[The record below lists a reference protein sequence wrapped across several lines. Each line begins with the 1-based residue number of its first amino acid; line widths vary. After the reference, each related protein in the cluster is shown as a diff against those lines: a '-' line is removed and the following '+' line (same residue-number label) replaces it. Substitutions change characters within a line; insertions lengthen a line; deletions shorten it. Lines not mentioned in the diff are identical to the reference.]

1 MVEWMIGGAVGIVIS
16 LDERE
21 KKTGASL
28 DNLLALIRPDLE
40 RTNQLI
46 IARMGSDVTT
56 IPEVA
61 NHLISAGGK
70 RLRPMLVLATAGMCG
85 YKGDGHL
92 KFAAG
97 IEFMH
102 TATLLHDDVVDESDM
117 RRGKIAAR
125 MLWGNETCV
134 LVGDFLLG
142 HAFKM
147 MVEPGNLPCLSV
159 VSSAA
164 AVIAE
169 GEIMQLNAAKDTQTT
184 EDAYMEVIRRKT
196 AELFAAAA
204 EVGVILAGRPKAD
217 KAAARSYGMKSRR
230 RLSAHRRCA
239 RLRRLLGEA
248 RQERRRRFPRRQDH
262 AAGRARFR
270 RGSEKEREFWRR
282 TLEKGE
288 IKDGDVDTACGL
300 MKKHK
305 ALDDTIER
313 ATHYAAIARDA
324 MRFSRPRRRK
334 SALLEVLDFCIER
347 VN

>member
-1 MVEWMIGGAVGIVIS
+1 VGIVIP
-16 LDERE
+16 LEE
-21 KKTGASL
+21 KKDAGLDSL
-28 DNLLALIRPDLE
+28 VQLIRPDLD

-46 IARMGSDVTT
+46 IQRTGSDVTT

-102 TATLLHDDVVDESDM
+102 TATLLHDDVVDESNM

-125 MLWGNETCV
+125 MLWGNQTCV

-147 MVEPGNLPCLSV
+147 MVEPGAIAPLTV
-159 VSSAA
+159 VSQAA

-169 GEIMQLNAAKDTQTT
+169 GEILQLNAAKDTTTT
-184 EDAYMEVIRRKT
+184 EDAYMGVIRRKT

-204 EVGVILAGRPKAD
+204 EVGVMLAGKPKAD
-217 KAAARSYGMKSRR
+217 EAAARSYGMNLGIAFQLIDDALDYGGS
-230 RLSAHRRCA
+230 SAK
-239 RLRRLLGEA
+239 LGKNVGDDFREGKITLPVVLA
-248 RQERRRRFPRRQDH
+248 
-262 AAGRARFR
+262 FR
-270 RGSEKEREFWRR
+270 RGNVF
-282 TLEKGE
+282 
-288 IKDGDVDTACGL
+288 
-300 MKKHK
+300 
-305 ALDDTIER
+305 
-313 ATHYAAIARDA
+313 ATQFH
-324 MRFSRPRRRK
+324 PEK
-334 SALLEVLDFCIER
+334 SATAGLQLLENFVKS
-347 VN
+347 VATS

>member
-1 MVEWMIGGAVGIVIS
+1 MGIVIP
-16 LDERE
+16 LEERE
-21 KKTGASL
+21 RKPPASTVFS
-28 DNLLALIRPDLE
+28 NSSAPTSQ

-46 IARMGSDVTT
+46 IQRMGSDVTT

-147 MVEPGNLPCLSV
+147 MVEPGVIAPLTV
-159 VSSAA
+159 VSQAA
-164 AVIAE
+164 AIIAE
-169 GEIMQLNAAKDTQTT
+169 GEILQLNAAKDTTDDRGRLYGRHPPQ
-184 EDAYMEVIRRKT
+184 DGGAFRRR
-196 AELFAAAA
+196 
-204 EVGVILAGRPKAD
+204 GG
-217 KAAARSYGMKSRR
+217 SRR
-230 RLSAHRRCA
+230 DA
-239 RLRRLLGEA
+239 RGQA
-248 RQERRRRFPRRQDH
+248 Q
-262 AAGRARFR
+262 GR
-270 RGSEKEREFWRR
+270 
-282 TLEKGE
+282 
-288 IKDGDVDTACGL
+288 
-300 MKKHK
+300 
-305 ALDDTIER
+305 
-313 ATHYAAIARDA
+313 
-324 MRFSRPRRRK
+324 
-334 SALLEVLDFCIER
+334 
-347 VN
+347 